1 MDSDVRNGYDDIKVT
16 FEIDADASKE
26 DIEAIVAQ
34 SQKRSAVYD
43 ALTNPV
49 NVTVEVVES
58 IEQLTTVVVGAGHA
72 GLAASR
78 FLTDRSIDHVLLE
91 RGDVANSWRRE
102 RWESLRLLT
111 PNWQSRLPG
120 HRYDGPDPD
129 GYMTMPEVIE
139 FISRFADG
147 VECAG
152 SHQYERHVGDT
163 HGRRVSHRDDQWRYP
178 LPVRRHRER
187 RLQSAERAGASS
199 GGAGVCRADHPVRV
213 SRRVQVARWGCA
225 RRRCVGHR
233 SAARRGDSPLGATR
247 DARQSGS
254 TSACRAGTADAMC
267 CGGWIGRGC
276 GISRTT
282 RSTI

>member
-1 MDSDVRNGYDDIKVT
+1 MDIQGILGMDSDVRNGYDDIKVT

-49 NVTVEVVES
+49 NVTVEVVKTS
-58 IEQLTTVVVGAGHA
+58 SNSRRSSSGPVTPASPRAGF
-72 GLAASR
+72 SPK
-78 FLTDRSIDHVLLE
+78 RSIDHVLLE

-147 VECAG
+147 VERAG

-163 HGRRVSHRDDQWRYP
+163 HGRRVSHRDDQRRYP
-178 LPVRRHRER
+178 LPVRRARER
-187 RLQSAERAGASS
+187 RVQSAERSGASS
-199 GGAGVCRADHPVRV
+199 SRCRRLS
-213 SRRVQVARWGCA
+213 SR
-225 RRRCVGHR
+225 
-233 SAARRGDSPLGATR
+233 SP
-247 DARQSGS
+247 
-254 TSACRAGTADAMC
+254 
-267 CGGWIGRGC
+267 
-276 GISRTT
+276 
-282 RSTI
+282 RSTITIRPSCPTGVRSSSVRRPPACSSPPRFTARGDR